1 MGRHAAAGV
10 QAVDTT
16 VIALLAKHAAEGRPC
31 ALATVVRTDSPTS
44 AHPGDEALIAADG
57 RLVGWIGGSCSEPL
71 VRREALAAMADGVP
85 RLVRIR
91 PGAEPGESRSR
102 GEVSVATTC
111 PSGGALDIFIDPQ
124 LPPPL
129 LVAVGESP
137 AAATLLRLGRAMGLR
152 TCAVRRGAG
161 KGGPD
166 GAAVG
171 SEGSAGAADADRSLA
186 FGDLGQ
192 LREQHDVWVVVATMG
207 HDDEDALEAVLTLP
221 RADISLVASARR
233 AAAVLDSLRQRG
245 VGEEQL
251 ARVRSPAGGRRGGT
265 QAEIALHALAEVV
278 GLRRDRLRGAVPLA
292 SGDDSGGAVDLGVEA
307 PAGEAGGFA
316 VDPVCGMTVEI
327 ATATRT
333 LEHEGRT
340 YYFCCAGCATS
351 FAADPASFVHTAPG

>member
-1 MGRHAAAGV
+1 VGCHPAAGG
-10 QAVDTT
+10 QAVDTAI
-16 VIALLAKHAAEGRPC
+16 IALLAEHAAEGRRC
-31 ALATVVRTDSPTS
+31 ALATVVRTESPTS
-44 AHPGDEALIAADG
+44 AHPGDKALIGADG

-71 VRREALAAMADGVP
+71 VRREALAAMADGLP

-91 PGAEPGESRSR
+91 PGAEAGESRSR

-129 LVAVGESP
+129 LVSVGQSP

-152 TCAVRRGAG
+152 TCSVRRGPGTGAPG
-161 KGGPD
+161 

-171 SEGSAGAADADRSLA
+171 SEGSTGTADADRSLA
-186 FGDLGQ
+186 FADLGQ

-207 HDDEDALEAVLTLP
+207 HDDEDAVEAALTLP
-221 RADISLVASARR
+221 HADISLVASARR

-245 VGEEQL
+245 VGEGQL

-278 GLRRDRLRGAVPLA
+278 GLRRDRLRGAVPLD
-292 SGDDSGGAVDLGVEA
+292 SGDDSDGASRLGVDA
-307 PAGEAGGFA
+307 PAGEAEAFA

-333 LEHEGRT
+333 VQHEGRI
-340 YYFCCAGCATS
+340 YYLCCAGCATS
-351 FAADPASFVHTAPG
+351 FAAEPARFLHTAPG